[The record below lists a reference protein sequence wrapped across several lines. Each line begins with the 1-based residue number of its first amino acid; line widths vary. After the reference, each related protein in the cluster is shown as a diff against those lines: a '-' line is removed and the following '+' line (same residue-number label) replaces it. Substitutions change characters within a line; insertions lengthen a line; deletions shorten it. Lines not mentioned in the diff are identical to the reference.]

1 MNGQLKDISEFLD
14 HPKLVI
20 LVVNQH
26 NNITHLHPKAISM
39 PRGMLFQSAK
49 EIWAQGHS
57 ALRTD
62 RKISTLMLTAS
73 SNWGPRPYIVG
84 KSSRCCCCCCC
95 CVDRLYWYMG
105 IPVLLCMGMCMH
117 IYLSPY
123 PPSYICVILV
133 HFFFMHRM
141 C

>member
-1 MNGQLKDISEFLD
+1 MNGQLKDIAQFLD

-57 ALRTD
+57 ALGTD
-62 RKISTLMLTAS
+62 RKITTLMLTAS

-84 KSSRCCCCCCC
+84 KS
-95 CVDRLYWYMG
+95 
-105 IPVLLCMGMCMH
+105 
-117 IYLSPY
+117 
-123 PPSYICVILV
+123 
-133 HFFFMHRM
+133 
-141 C
+141 